1 MSSVSAHSILLPI
14 ISDNGIDLD
23 HDQENRQLLC
33 SAFAPSLQLLS
44 SLKRFPHPLKS
55 HSSPWRPHCMTVP
68 ELLEREDRGRE
79 EGVVAD
85 RLGWW
90 TPDRDWVLVEDEVE
104 EV

>member
-1 MSSVSAHSILLPI
+1 MESISIMIRKNVNCFVL
-14 ISDNGIDLD
+14 
-23 HDQENRQLLC
+23 R
-33 SAFAPSLQLLS
+33 FAPSLQLLS

-85 RLGWW
+85 RLGRW
-90 TPDRDWVLVEDEVE
+90 TPDRDGVLVEDEVE